1 VSTQES
7 NTLIPYNKPY
17 ITGKELG
24 YIKQVIESGALSGNG
39 AFTKKCQTF
48 FEHTYHF
55 GKCLLT
61 TSCTDALEMAA
72 LLSGITDGDEVI
84 LPSYTF
90 VSTANAFLL
99 RGAKLVFADS
109 LHQHPNI
116 DHHSLEALITPKTKA
131 IVIVHYAGFGCE
143 MEHIVTLCKK
153 HNLILIEDAAQGT
166 DSFYKGQALGSFGQF
181 GAFSFHATKNLIAGE
196 GGMLAV
202 NQATFHNRSEIIWEK
217 GTNKTAFVKGEV
229 NQYGWVDIGSSFL
242 PSELTA
248 AFLFA
253 QLEATQQIQKR
264 RIEIWNNYYSSFQKL
279 AEEGSCE
286 IPNIPEHTTING
298 QIFYLVCTSNEERS
312 SLISHLKNNNIQAVF
327 HYLSLH
333 KSRFFKDKHDSRN
346 LPNADK
352 YTERLVRLPLY
363 YELSKG
369 QQQSVIEAV
378 LSFYQS
384 KKSS

>member
-1 VSTQES
+1 MSTQES